1 MEILQN
7 FWNLITTPNERIL
20 ELISLPC
27 LLIEFILYMK
37 IFTTILKINA
47 TQKQNLIYF
56 SSLTLVSIISKFIFT
71 KPLSSSIHMVILPI
85 IVYFVYK
92 IGFLKSILAEIIP
105 VLFSFIIELLI
116 INLSRLF
123 TSTSYEQLL
132 TIPLYRIL
140 SIIVI
145 YISLFAI
152 YKLFKYKGWTLKIPD
167 SLHTNKKFVFIVNF
181 LFGIVLLGLQ
191 LYVCFFYSDVL
202 PFSLLCTNVITLIL
216 YFAISFYNVYNTNK
230 LAVASV
236 NLEEAQLY
244 NKTLSILHDNIR
256 AFKHD
261 FNNIVHAIGGYVQTN
276 DMEGLK
282 KYYSQLYADCTK
294 SNNLTALSP
303 HVINNPAVYNIFA
316 TKYYIADDKG
326 IDINLEVF
334 FDLNQL
340 NMKIYEFTRI
350 LRNING

>member
-7 FWNLITTPNERIL
+7 FWNLMTTPNEDVINLIAIPFTIIEAYVCMKLFTTVLNMRTTKRQQIL
-20 ELISLPC
+20 YVSIFSTISIVFKLTTPQSVSSSVNMIVWLLSIFFIFKTGFIKATIAEAISVLFSYVIELITVNL
-27 LLIEFILYMK
+27 FH
-37 IFTTILKINA
+37 IFTPITYEQLATIPIYRIISVSF
-47 TQKQNLIYF
+47 IYF
-56 SSLTLVSIISKFIFT
+56 SLFLLYLLFEKKGWKLQLPEAMHKNKKFIFT
-71 KPLSSSIHMVILPI
+71 INFLIGVILLGIQIYIFI
-85 IVYFVYK
+85 IYNN
-92 IGFLKSILAEIIP
+92 IIP
-105 VLFSFIIELLI
+105 LF
-116 INLSRLF
+116 
-123 TSTSYEQLL
+123 LL
-132 TIPLYRIL
+132 TLNV
-140 SIIVI
+140 IIVI
-145 YISLFAI
+145 
-152 YKLFKYKGWTLKIPD
+152 
-167 SLHTNKKFVFIVNF
+167 
-181 LFGIVLLGLQ
+181 
-191 LYVCFFYSDVL
+191 
-202 PFSLLCTNVITLIL
+202 L
-216 YFAISFYNVYNTNK
+216 YFIISIYNIYNSSK
-230 LAVASV
+230 LATASA

-282 KYYSQLYADCTK
+282 KYYSQLYSDCTK

>member
-7 FWNLITTPNERIL
+7 FWNLMTTPNEDVIN
-20 ELISLPC
+20 IIAIPFTF
-27 LLIEFILYMK
+27 IEAYICMK
-37 IFTTILKINA
+37 LFTTIFNIKTTSKQQILYIGIFSTISIILKFTTSQSISSYINMIA
-47 TQKQNLIYF
+47 RIFSIYF
-56 SSLTLVSIISKFIFT
+56 ILKTRFIKALFSEVILF
-71 KPLSSSIHMVILPI
+71 LSSYIMELITLNVLYAFTPITYDDILTVPI
-85 IVYFVYK
+85 
-92 IGFLKSILAEIIP
+92 
-105 VLFSFIIELLI
+105 
-116 INLSRLF
+116 
-123 TSTSYEQLL
+123 
-132 TIPLYRIL
+132 YRIL
-140 SIIVI
+140 CVTIV
-145 YISLFAI
+145 YISIFLI
-152 YKLFKYKGWTLKIPD
+152 YKLFEKKEWKINIPEYI
-167 SLHTNKKFVFIVNF
+167 HKNKIFIFIVNF
-181 LFGIVLLGLQ
+181 LIGLILLGIQ
-191 LYVCFFYSDVL
+191 IYIFIYYNKVIPMY
-202 PFSLLCTNVITLIL
+202 LLSTNLITLIL
-216 YFAISFYNVYNTNK
+216 YFFISIYNVYNTSK
-230 LAVASV
+230 LATASAD
-236 NLEEAQLY
+236 LQEAQLY

-282 KYYSQLYADCTK
+282 KYYSQLYSDCTK

-350 LRNING
+350 LRNIIG